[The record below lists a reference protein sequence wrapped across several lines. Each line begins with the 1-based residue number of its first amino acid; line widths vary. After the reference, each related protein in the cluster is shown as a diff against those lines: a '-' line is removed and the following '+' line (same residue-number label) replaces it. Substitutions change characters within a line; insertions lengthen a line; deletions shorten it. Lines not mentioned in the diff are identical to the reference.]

1 MLKASVGALV
11 LVALVSH
18 AQAQQQWGATA
29 PGAYQPR
36 AEAPSDP
43 RRMTNGR
50 ETRMPNVVI
59 TEGHIARLRA
69 VLRLSP
75 GQQQLWAPVEVA
87 LSDLARQQARGEA
100 AGFVIRMT
108 DRNSAISAT
117 ANHLQRIKAIAMPLI
132 QSLDDTRKRDAIAF
146 GRHMG
151 LMQLVA
157 AF

>member
-1 MLKASVGALV
+1 MLKASLGALV
-11 LVALVSH
+11 LMSLVSH

-29 PGAYQPR
+29 PGSYQPR

-43 RRMTNGR
+43 RRMMTGR

-59 TEGHIARLRA
+59 TDGHIARLRA
-69 VLRLSP
+69 ILRLSP
-75 GQQQLWAPVEVA
+75 AQQQLWAPVEVA

-100 AGFVIRMT
+100 AGFVTRIT

-117 ANHLQRIKAIAMPLI
+117 ANHLQRIKSIAMPLI
-132 QSLDDTRKRDAIAF
+132 QSLDETQKRDAIAF

>member
-11 LVALVSH
+11 LLSLVSH
-18 AQAQQQWGATA
+18 AQAQQQWGANA
-29 PGAYQPR
+29 PGSYQPR

-59 TEGHIARLRA
+59 TEGHIARLRG

-75 GQQQLWAPVEVA
+75 AQQQLWAPVEVA

-100 AGFVIRMT
+100 AGFVARIT

-117 ANHLQRIKAIAMPLI
+117 AN
-132 QSLDDTRKRDAIAF
+132 
-146 GRHMG
+146 
-151 LMQLVA
+151 
-157 AF
+157 